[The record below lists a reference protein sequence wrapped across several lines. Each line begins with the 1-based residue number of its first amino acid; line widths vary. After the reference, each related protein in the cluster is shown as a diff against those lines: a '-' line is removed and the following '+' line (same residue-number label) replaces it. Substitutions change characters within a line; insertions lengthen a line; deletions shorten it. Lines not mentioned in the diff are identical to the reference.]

1 MEERLR
7 ILFLDSW
14 HRRAAVGS
22 GSAAAVAGLAAG
34 LEAGGHRVVRP
45 APPRLPLDLRRI
57 VYNLTLPARARRVP
71 FDLVVGF
78 DVDGVW
84 LPRRRAP
91 DVVALKGVAAD
102 ERRFETGV
110 ARLRLGA
117 LARLEARNA
126 RRARRVIVPSRYSRR
141 VAIAAYGLERT
152 RVRVVPEGIDLS
164 FWAPGRAEGSR
175 GAEGPERAGGPQAA
189 QGAEGL
195 ETANEAPTILSV
207 ARQYPRKNT
216 IALLRALPAIL
227 RRVPA
232 TRLRVVGGG
241 PELPRLR
248 EEAAKLALEGH
259 VRFLGPLPGREQVRA
274 EYRHAH
280 VFCLPS
286 LQEGFGIVFLE
297 AMASGLPVVA
307 LRAAA
312 VPEVVRHGR
321 TGFLTPPGD
330 GEALADALATLLER
344 PTVRAR
350 LGRAGRER
358 ALRFA
363 WPSVAERFLHEALET
378 DGPHGERRGRRSHRT
393 GAVADHR

>member
-1 MEERLR
+1 M
-7 ILFLDSW
+7 
-14 HRRAAVGS
+14 GS
-22 GSAAAVAGLAAG
+22 GSTAAVAGLAAE
-34 LEAGGHRVVRP
+34 LEAVGHRVVRP
-45 APPRLPLDLRRI
+45 APPPLPLDLRRI
-57 VYNLTLPARARRVP
+57 VYNLTLPARTRREP

-78 DVDGVW
+78 DVDGIW

-110 ARLRLGA
+110 AKLRLGA

-164 FWAPGRAEGSR
+164 FWAAER
-175 GAEGPERAGGPQAA
+175 AEGPESAD
-189 QGAEGL
+189 GAEGE
-195 ETANEAPTILSV
+195 ETADGAPTILSV

-216 IALLRALPAIL
+216 VALLRALPAVL

-232 TRLRVVGGG
+232 ARLRVVGGG

-248 EEAAKLALEGH
+248 EEASKLGLEGH
-259 VRFLGPLPGREQVRA
+259 VRFLGPLPSREQVRA
-274 EYRHAH
+274 QYRHAH

-321 TGFLTPPGD
+321 TGLLTAPGD
-330 GEALADALATLLER
+330 DGALANALAHLLER
-344 PTVRAR
+344 PTLRAR
-350 LGRAGRER
+350 LGRAGRDR
-358 ALRFA
+358 ARRFA
-363 WPSVAERFLHEALET
+363 WPWVAERFLREALG
-378 DGPHGERRGRRSHRT
+378 DGRAARRASGPARRPPPSR
-393 GAVADHR
+393 R